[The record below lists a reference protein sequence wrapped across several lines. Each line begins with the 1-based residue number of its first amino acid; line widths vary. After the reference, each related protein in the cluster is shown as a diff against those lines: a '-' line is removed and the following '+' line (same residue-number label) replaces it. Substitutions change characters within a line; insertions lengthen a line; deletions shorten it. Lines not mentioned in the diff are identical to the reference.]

1 MFADD
6 FKRTCNI
13 TIKPLSVTF
22 GYTCPNVTQAV
33 RLHSLLQ
40 PKKAFQPIGSSQ
52 FWGLPMFFFFFPDIP
67 INHDGG
73 RIKRQSK
80 NCGQSPVSL
89 IFFFFL
95 FFFNHYLFLLS
106 LCQIPFGA
114 STSTAARKNPVKTPC
129 CHYCNHSYQSSRP
142 LAAEAAGR
150 WAGTPSSVG
159 CWSGGAWSQAG

>member
-1 MFADD
+1 MFADE

-22 GYTCPNVTQAV
+22 GYTCPNVTEAV

-52 FWGLPMFFFFFPDIP
+52 FWGVPIFFPWHTNSSWRRKNKKAIKKLWP
-67 INHDGG
+67 I
-73 RIKRQSK
+73 S
-80 NCGQSPVSL
+80 CFVL
-89 IFFFFL
+89 L
-95 FFFNHYLFLLS
+95 FFFNRYLFSLS
-106 LCQIPFGA
+106 LCQIPFGT
-114 STSTAARKNPVKTPC
+114 STSTAAHKNPVKTPC